1 MIHNP
6 DQPQKPAVPPPVF
19 VCGRYTLALDRPKV
33 MGIVNVTPDSFSD
46 GGQFF
51 DVNRAMDHARQLVDD
66 GADILDIGGES
77 TKPGAAEISI
87 QEEIARVMPV
97 VRVALTLGVPV
108 SVDTR
113 RVEVMRQV
121 LAEGVDIINDVNGF
135 RDPEARAL
143 VAASTCGVCVMHMQ
157 GEPGTMQDNPVYED
171 VVREVWQFLEGQEHS
186 LEQAGVASDRIL
198 LDPGFGFGKTLDHNL
213 SLMRALKP
221 YAQQHR
227 LLVGVSRKRMIGALT
242 NEAVPAQRLGGSV
255 AGALWAATQ
264 GVQVIRVHDV
274 KDTVQAL
281 DVWQALGPG

>member
-143 VAASTCGVCVMHMQ
+143 VAAATCGVCVMHMQ
-157 GEPGTMQDNPVYED
+157 GEPGTMQDNPVYGD

-213 SLMRALKP
+213 SLLRALQP
-221 YAQQHR
+221 YARQHR
-227 LLVGVSRKRMIGALT
+227 LLVGLSRKRMIGALT
-242 NEAVPAQRLGGSV
+242 HEAVPAQRLGGSV
-255 AGALWAATQ
+255 AAALWAAMQ
-264 GVQVIRVHDV
+264 GAQVIRVHDV

-281 DVWQALGPG
+281 AVWQALGPG